1 MNTSLVGPHFAEDEK
16 AALIDL
22 MFAKMPNGQFGL
34 RQMVRWESIPRFVI
48 AEDDSEAGRPCLE
61 ALVDEIREASNL
73 EAEYREGGD
82 VNIIFVVANDT
93 LSAAKRHAELLAK
106 FFPGATA
113 EERDK
118 RTADFIAG
126 QQEEENFGQ
135 ISVLS
140 FERGIAGAMMFVTS
154 KDETAIG
161 RGIAREAM
169 KALGLVGVPG
179 NGVES
184 VMSWEDPADW
194 LTDFDR
200 RAIGF
205 VYGGGLTSGTTKDAV
220 EALLRG

>member
-16 AALIDL
+16 AALLDL
-22 MFAKMPNGQFGL
+22 MFAKMPDGEFGL
-34 RQMVRWESIPRFVI
+34 RQMVRWETVPRFVVV
-48 AEDDSEAGRPCLE
+48 EDDSEAGRPCLE
-61 ALVDEIREASNL
+61 ALVEEIRDASNL
-73 EAEYREGGD
+73 EAEYRDGGD
-82 VNIIFVVANDT
+82 VNIIFVVASDT

-106 FFPGATA
+106 FFPGASV
-113 EERDK
+113 EERDQK
-118 RTADFIAG
+118 TADFIAG
-126 QQEEENFGQ
+126 QSDEENFGQ
-135 ISVLS
+135 ISVIS

-179 NGVES
+179 NGVDS
-184 VMSWEDPADW
+184 VMSWDEPADW

-205 VYGGGLTSGTTKDAV
+205 VYGGGLKSGTTKDAV